1 MMKTYTVEGIIKLRS
16 STKHFVKEFNG
27 MKEEDVLEDIYA
39 KYGSIYGC
47 KRKNIEIKSIEE
59 KKGDM

>member
-1 MMKTYTVEGIIKLRS
+1 MMKTYTVEGIIKLKS

-47 KRKNIEIKSIEE
+47 KRKNIEITNIEE
-59 KKGDM
+59 KQGDM

>member
-27 MKEEDVLEDIYA
+27 MKKEDVLEDIYA
-39 KYGSIYGC
+39 KYGSIYRC

-59 KKGDM
+59 KQGDM

>member
-1 MMKTYTVEGIIKLRS
+1 MMKTYTVEGIIKLRT
-16 STKHFVKEFNG
+16 STKHFVKEFSG
-27 MKEEDVLEDIYA
+27 TKETDVLEDIYA
-39 KYGSIYGC
+39 KFGSIYGC

>member
-1 MMKTYTVEGIIKLRS
+1 MMKTYTVEGIIKLKS

-47 KRKNIEIKSIEE
+47 KRRNIEIKSIEE
-59 KKGDM
+59 KQGDM

>member
-1 MMKTYTVEGIIKLRS
+1 MMKTYTVEGIIKLKS

-59 KKGDM
+59 KQGDM

>member
-47 KRKNIEIKSIEE
+47 KRRNIEIKSIEE
-59 KKGDM
+59 KQGDM

>member
-1 MMKTYTVEGIIKLRS
+1 MKTYTVEGIIKLKS

-47 KRKNIEIKSIEE
+47 KRRNIEIKSIEE
-59 KKGDM
+59 KQGDM

>member
-1 MMKTYTVEGIIKLRS
+1 MKTYTVEGIIKLKS

-59 KKGDM
+59 KQGDM